1 MTSRNWNQCAV
12 AMRGLLF
19 LVALAAACN
28 TLNAQAPARF
38 VGTVTTVS
46 GNSLTVKTDAG
57 DTKQV
62 EVPASAVLKR
72 LEPGQKDLSA
82 AATIQ
87 LTDLAVGDRVL
98 VKLDPNS
105 AAPQAL
111 QIVAMK
117 KTDIAQR
124 QQKEQEEWQRN
135 GMGGLVKSVDASSG
149 VVQLTTGAGPTAKT
163 VTVHI
168 GKDTVLKRYASNSI
182 RFADAQP
189 APLDAI
195 HPGDQFQVLGQK
207 NTDGTEIAAA
217 QVVSGS
223 FRNVSGLVVAVDTA
237 SSTLTVKDL
246 ATKKNVTVHVSADSE
261 MRRLPDV
268 MAKMIAARLKGGT
281 PAAAGGA
288 TTTAARPQGGGA
300 FGQNGGMGA
309 GQGHRAG
316 GMSQVLDRAPAVQ
329 LGDLKKGD
337 AVMLVSTE
345 GANDVTAIKLLAGVE
360 PLLESPDASR
370 NLLANWSM
378 GSGGGGEDAATQ

>member
-135 GMGGLVKSVDASSG
+135 GMGGLVKSVDPSSG

-281 PAAAGGA
+281 PAAASGA

-316 GMSQVLDRAPAVQ
+316 GMSQILDRAPAVQ

-378 GSGGGGEDAATQ
+378 GSGGGGEDAGTQ

>member
-135 GMGGLVKSVDASSG
+135 GMGGLVKSVDPSSG

-378 GSGGGGEDAATQ
+378 GSGGGGEDAGTQ